1 MFPRGLARAVAEAL
15 ADRPVVLVNGA
26 RQTGKTTLA
35 RHLAATVHPARYVT
49 LDDASVLAA
58 AHGDPA
64 GFVSGLQ
71 EPVILDE
78 VQRVP
83 ELFPAI
89 KAAVDRDRTA
99 GRFLLT
105 GSADVLLLPRLS
117 ESLAGRMEVHTLWPL
132 SQGELEGQPEE
143 LVDALFADSLPAPR
157 SPQGGRK
164 PELVDRLV
172 RGGYPEVVGIAAD
185 ARRQA
190 WFGSYVT
197 TILQRDV
204 RDLAN
209 IEGLTMLPRLLR
221 LLASRSTAL
230 LNFADL
236 SRSIGIPQTT
246 LKRYMA
252 LLEMTFLL
260 QTLPAWFVNIGKRLV
275 KSPKL
280 LLNDTGLA
288 AHLQG
293 LNAERLVGDRVLLG
307 PLLENF
313 VVMELK
319 KQAGWSRRQP
329 QLHHFRTEAGEEVD
343 VVLEDAAGGVV
354 GIEVKAAATVA
365 QMDFK
370 GLRTLAA
377 AAGKRFHRGVVLHT
391 GPEVIP
397 FAADL
402 HALPISTLWRTAAGR
417 SGGPG
422 KPNR

>member
-1 MFPRGLARAVAEAL
+1 
-15 ADRPVVLVNGA
+15 
-26 RQTGKTTLA
+26 
-35 RHLAATVHPARYVT
+35 
-49 LDDASVLAA
+49 
-58 AHGDPA
+58 
-64 GFVSGLQ
+64 
-71 EPVILDE
+71 VILDE

-157 SPQGGRK
+157 PPQGGRK

-172 RGGYPEVVGIAAD
+172 RGGYPEVVGMAAE

-197 TILQRDV
+197 TVLQRDV

-209 IEGLTMLPRLLR
+209 IEALTMLPRLLR

-343 VVLEDAAGGVV
+343 VVLEDAAGRVV

-365 QMDFK
+365 QVDFK

-402 HALPISTLWRTAAGR
+402 HALPISALWRSAAAR
-417 SGGPG
+417 SGRPG